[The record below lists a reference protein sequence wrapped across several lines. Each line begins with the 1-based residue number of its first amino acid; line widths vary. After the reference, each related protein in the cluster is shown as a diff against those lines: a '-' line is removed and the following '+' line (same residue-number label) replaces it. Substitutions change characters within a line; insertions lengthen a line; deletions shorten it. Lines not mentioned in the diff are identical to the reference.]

1 MNLPTIAISIDKKV
15 LIISLVLLR
24 RNRMQDIVIEELGLS
39 VRTSNC
45 LRKSDIFFL
54 SQIMILTEADMKQ
67 IRNMGAKSI
76 NEVLDL
82 QVAMKAK
89 FGDTIEEIKSIADV
103 GDAGLE
109 ESLLIN
115 KSFPQLRGK
124 KIINVLFKRENEMI
138 EADIPVIEL
147 GLSNRTTNALL
158 AKGYDSIKKVAF
170 EKFDIINSI
179 KNMGAHSVNE
189 LVLFIRNKT
198 EIILESEMS
207 NEGVEKI

>member
-1 MNLPTIAISIDKKV
+1 
-15 LIISLVLLR
+15 
-24 RNRMQDIVIEELGLS
+24 MQDIVIEELGLS

-54 SQIMILTEADMKQ
+54 SQIMMLTEEDMKQ

-109 ESLLIN
+109 DSLLIN
-115 KSFPQLRGK
+115 KSF
-124 KIINVLFKRENEMI
+124 
-138 EADIPVIEL
+138 
-147 GLSNRTTNALL
+147 
-158 AKGYDSIKKVAF
+158 
-170 EKFDIINSI
+170 
-179 KNMGAHSVNE
+179 H
-189 LVLFIRNKT
+189 
-198 EIILESEMS
+198 
-207 NEGVEKI
+207 